1 MKTVLTPLIPSPVG
15 RGETKPDRRP
25 PSPER
30 RGGQGVRTPERRRGL
45 RVRSRPLAA
54 LAALVV
60 ATGCRSAPPTG
71 RYDPAHDLGTL
82 FHDVQ
87 LSGIFEDSKT
97 FADARPRLAP
107 AEITARYGPVRGAPQ
122 FNLRQFVEK
131 HFEVPRPV
139 GEGFRS
145 VTSQTMEQHIRA
157 LWSVLTRPPDTA
169 DARSSLIPLPNPYVV
184 PGGRFREVYYWD
196 SYFTMLGLVASGRT
210 DLVKSMLDN
219 FAHLIGTLGH
229 ITNGNRTYYLSRSQ
243 PPFFAAMVGL
253 YARATDTTQVLPY
266 LDALEAEH
274 AYWMNGAERLA
285 PGAGQAYRRV
295 VRLSDGG
302 PLLNR
307 YWDDRAD
314 PRPESYR
321 PDYEVGQTLAD
332 ARREGFYRNVRATA
346 ESGWDFSSRWMRDPK
361 DLRTLETTDLV
372 PVDLNSLL
380 YLAER
385 MIAALR
391 AVRGRAGDAGV
402 ARQFA
407 EAAEDRRRA
416 LLAAAYDP
424 ATGFFYDVRWRSGER
439 VTDRPTLAAASPL
452 YFGLAT
458 PEQGRAVAARLER
471 EFLKPGGFVT
481 TLIASGQQ
489 WDAPNGWPPLEWLAI
504 EGVRRYGRTDLADA
518 ARDRWLAVNR
528 RTYRSTGKM
537 MEKYDVVDLN
547 RRAGGGEYPT
557 QDGFG
562 WTNGV
567 ALALLK
573 GLIPPDGQPDRRADE
588 PHHAVGLHEVAP
600 LFAGPRID
608 VFGQEAVPVAA
619 GEHVLEQGARL
630 FPSAQRGEC
639 VDVPEGAHQK
649 CVLWLSEVVRLDV
662 AEHEVAAA
670 QLALDGADRAR
681 EPRVVIGQEPHL
693 GEAQQAGVERVPV
706 HRGHEALPLGIPGP
720 LADYLVDARRLRAPI
735 RGAVG
740 EAEVPGDSRQ
750 AVTARPAHEARE
762 GVHPRRAA

>member
-1 MKTVLTPLIPSPVG
+1 MRPCGGLGEVG
-15 RGETKPDRRP
+15 
-25 PSPER
+25 
-30 RGGQGVRTPERRRGL
+30 GGWGGWWRLVRLATGL
-45 RVRSRPLAA
+45 LAA
-54 LAALVV
+54 V
-60 ATGCRSAPPTG
+60 GCSKAPSTTSRTSSNLPQPVL
-71 RYDPAHDLGTL
+71 YDPAHDLGQL

-196 SYFTMLGLVASGRT
+196 SYFTMLGLIESGRT
-210 DLVKSMLDN
+210 DLVRNMLDN
-219 FAHLIGTLGH
+219 FAYLVQTVGH
-229 ITNGNRTYYLSRSQ
+229 IPNGNRTYYLSRSQ

-253 YARATDTTQVLPY
+253 YARATDTTQALRY
-266 LDALEAEH
+266 LDALEAEY
-274 AYWMNGAERLA
+274 AFWMDGAERLGPA
-285 PGAGQAYRRV
+285 QAYRRV
-295 VRLSDGG
+295 VRLPDGS
-302 PLLNR
+302 LLNR

-321 PDYEVGQTLAD
+321 ADYEVAQTLPAAQRD
-332 ARREGFYRNVRATA
+332 AFFRNVRATA

-361 DLRTLETTDLV
+361 DLRTLETTELI

-380 YLAER
+380 YHAER
-385 MIAALR
+385 TIAALR
-391 AVRGRAGDAGV
+391 AFRRGAGDG
-402 ARQFA
+402 
-407 EAAEDRRRA
+407 EAAARLTQAAESRRRA

-424 ATGFFYDVRWRSGER
+424 VSGFFYDVRWKSGER

-471 EFLKPGGFVT
+471 DFLKPGGFAT

-489 WDAPNGWPPLEWLAI
+489 WDAPNGWPPLEWLTI
-504 EGVRRYGRTDLADA
+504 EGVRRYGRADLADVT
-518 ARDRWLAVNR
+518 RDRWLALNR

-537 MEKYDVVDLN
+537 MEKYDVVDV
-547 RRAGGGEYPT
+547 RRPAGGGEYAT

-562 WTNGV
+562 WSNGV
-567 ALALLK
+567 VLALA
-573 GLIPPDGQPDRRADE
+573 
-588 PHHAVGLHEVAP
+588 
-600 LFAGPRID
+600 
-608 VFGQEAVPVAA
+608 
-619 GEHVLEQGARL
+619 
-630 FPSAQRGEC
+630 
-639 VDVPEGAHQK
+639 
-649 CVLWLSEVVRLDV
+649 
-662 AEHEVAAA
+662 
-670 QLALDGADRAR
+670 
-681 EPRVVIGQEPHL
+681 
-693 GEAQQAGVERVPV
+693 AQQR
-706 HRGHEALPLGIPGP
+706 
-720 LADYLVDARRLRAPI
+720 
-735 RGAVG
+735 
-740 EAEVPGDSRQ
+740 
-750 AVTARPAHEARE
+750 
-762 GVHPRRAA
+762 